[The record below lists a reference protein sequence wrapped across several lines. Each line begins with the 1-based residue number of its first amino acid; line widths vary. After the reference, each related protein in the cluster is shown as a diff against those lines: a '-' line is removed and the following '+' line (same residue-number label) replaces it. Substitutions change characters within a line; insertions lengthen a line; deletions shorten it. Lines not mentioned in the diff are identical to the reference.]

1 MDNLTPQYEQLHRQ
15 EHWDG
20 FKTHLRL
27 AFREF
32 DVNYYETYI
41 FSVVISFTALW
52 AIATL
57 LQYLFCRKKSD
68 SKGNKALTLLKDDLH
83 KSGPYKRDRSGMP
96 IEESVIKMH
105 AVIFKHAQKKII
117 EKELYYQEKRIQY
130 LKDKNMTQYKNLV
143 RKASIEYGQIEEYV
157 ADKACGLMK
166 IDKVIYTYA
175 FTRALQKP
183 SMLSKIKGSDESFRR
198 RMWKRVSTQ
207 TDKVDTM
214 SEQ

>member
-1 MDNLTPQYEQLHRQ
+1 
-15 EHWDG
+15 
-20 FKTHLRL
+20 
-27 AFREF
+27 
-32 DVNYYETYI
+32 
-41 FSVVISFTALW
+41 
-52 AIATL
+52 
-57 LQYLFCRKKSD
+57 
-68 SKGNKALTLLKDDLH
+68 
-83 KSGPYKRDRSGMP
+83 
-96 IEESVIKMH
+96 
-105 AVIFKHAQKKII
+105 
-117 EKELYYQEKRIQY
+117 
-130 LKDKNMTQYKNLV
+130 MTQYKNLV